1 MSVNNQSKIQHG
13 ETWEERMT
21 LRGRTRRWICAL
33 GLTLVTIPSAFA
45 ADPIKFGIGL
55 PLTGGLAPTGK
66 AMLLTQQMW
75 VEQVN
80 ARGGLLGRPI
90 ELIYYDDQSSPATDP
105 GIYTKMLDVDH
116 VDVLLG
122 NGTNSVSS
130 AMPIVVQHGKTIM
143 AMFALAVNDRFDY
156 PRFFQIMP
164 YGPTGKDEISRGF
177 FETAMTIDP
186 KPKSVALVGADAEFA
201 INALDGARAHAK
213 RLGLTIVYDQRYP
226 PNTIDFGPVV
236 RAIKATNPDL
246 VFVGGYPPDSAGMV
260 RAALETN
267 LKTMMFGGG
276 MVGFQYA
283 AFKQQFGGSLN
294 GLVNYELFV
303 REPSM
308 RFPGIDQ
315 FLSEYR
321 KRAAGAGIDQ
331 LGFYIPPF
339 TYAALQVLEQAISG
353 AGSFDDEKLAAYLHQ
368 NRFATIVG
376 EISFDKRG
384 EWTQPQILMTQF
396 QRVKGNDLG
405 QFDQPGTQVILYP
418 AKFKS
423 GDLVY
428 PFPASGN

>member
-1 MSVNNQSKIQHG
+1 MNLCAHA
-13 ETWEERMT
+13 
-21 LRGRTRRWICAL
+21 RRWICAL
-33 GLTLVTIPSAFA
+33 GLLLATVPSAFA

-75 VEQVN
+75 VEQIN
-80 ARGGLLGRPI
+80 AKGGLLGRPV

-105 GIYTKMLDVDH
+105 GIYTKMLDIDH
-116 VDVLLG
+116 IDVLLA

-130 AMPIVVQHGKTIM
+130 AMPIVVQHGRTIM

-177 FETAMTIDP
+177 FETAI
-186 KPKSVALVGADAEFA
+186 A

-213 RLGLTIVYDQRYP
+213 RLGLTVVYDQRYP

-236 RAIKATNPDL
+236 RAIKANNPDL

-303 REPSM
+303 REPTM
-308 RFPGIDQ
+308 HFAGIDQ
-315 FLSEYR
+315 FIAEYR
-321 KRAAGAGIDQ
+321 KRAAGAGVDQ
-331 LGFYIPPF
+331 LGFYVPPF

-353 AGSFDDEKLAAYLHQ
+353 AGSLDDEKLAAYLHQ
-368 NRFATIVG
+368 NRFSTIVG
-376 EISFDKRG
+376 DIAFDKRG

-396 QRVKGNDLG
+396 QHVKGNDLA

-418 AKFKS
+418 PKFKS
-423 GDLVY
+423 GDPVY
-428 PFPASGN
+428 PFPPNGN

>member
-1 MSVNNQSKIQHG
+1 MHALARHWLYAAMGVAQIAVTLTAQSPAWA
-13 ETWEERMT
+13 T
-21 LRGRTRRWICAL
+21 
-33 GLTLVTIPSAFA
+33 
-45 ADPIKFGIGL
+45 DPIKVGIGL

-80 ARGGLLGRPI
+80 ANGGLLGRPI
-90 ELIYYDDQSSPATDP
+90 QLVYYDDQSSPATDP

-130 AMPIVVQHGKTIM
+130 AMPIVVQHNKTIM

-156 PRFFQIMP
+156 PRYFQIMP
-164 YGPTGKDEISRGF
+164 YGPEGKDEISRGF
-177 FETAMTIDP
+177 FEAAMTI
-186 KPKSVALVGADAEFA
+186 KPMPQSVALVGADAEFA
-201 INALDGARAHAK
+201 INALEGARAHAK
-213 RLGLTIVYDQRYP
+213 RFGLKIVYDQRYP

-246 VFVGGYPPDSAGMV
+246 VFVGGYPPDSAGIV
-260 RAALETN
+260 RAVLETN
-267 LKTMMFGGG
+267 LKAAMFGGG

-303 REPSM
+303 HEPTL
-308 RFPGIDQ
+308 RFAGVDQ
-315 FLSEYR
+315 FIAEYR
-321 KRAAGAGIDQ
+321 KRAVGAGVDQ

-353 AGSFDDEKLAAYLHQ
+353 AGGIDDEKLATYMHEH
-368 NRFATIVG
+368 RFSTIVG
-376 EISFDKRG
+376 EVSFDQRG
-384 EWTQPQILMTQF
+384 EWTEPQILMTQF
-396 QRVKGNDLG
+396 QHVKGNDLA
-405 QFDQPGTQVILYP
+405 QFDQPGTQVVLYP
-418 AKFKS
+418 PKFKS
-423 GDLVY
+423 GELVY
-428 PFPASGN
+428 PFPPNGN

>member
-1 MSVNNQSKIQHG
+1 MNLCAHA
-13 ETWEERMT
+13 
-21 LRGRTRRWICAL
+21 RRWICAL
-33 GLTLVTIPSAFA
+33 GLLLATVPSAFA

-75 VEQVN
+75 VEQIN
-80 ARGGLLGRPI
+80 AKGGLLGRPV

-105 GIYTKMLDVDH
+105 GIYTKMLDIDH
-116 VDVLLG
+116 IDVLLA

-130 AMPIVVQHGKTIM
+130 AMPIVVQHGRTIM

-201 INALDGARAHAK
+201 INALDGARAHAN
-213 RLGLTIVYDQRYP
+213 RLGLTVVYDQRYP

-236 RAIKATNPDL
+236 RAIKANNPDL

-303 REPSM
+303 REPTM
-308 RFPGIDQ
+308 HFAGIDQ
-315 FLSEYR
+315 FIAEYR
-321 KRAAGAGIDQ
+321 KRAAGAGVDQ
-331 LGFYIPPF
+331 LGFYVPPF

-353 AGSFDDEKLAAYLHQ
+353 AGSLDDEKLAAYLHQ
-368 NRFATIVG
+368 NRFSTIVG
-376 EISFDKRG
+376 EIAFDKRG

-396 QRVKGNDLG
+396 QHVKGNDLA

-418 AKFKS
+418 PKFKS
-423 GDLVY
+423 GDPVY
-428 PFPASGN
+428 PFPPNGN